1 MTWLTSLPAAVL
13 VISGLVLA
21 LLVVVGARLAVRA
34 LVPAAERDAASTIAA
49 PLMPALGAIFALLMG
64 LTLASE
70 VGFLASAQGIVSSEA
85 ADASRLAWAATSPGV
100 DSEPIQS
107 ALLGYLQAV
116 RAHEWNGSTAAT
128 GDDPATTHA
137 IASLENAVRTQA
149 ARPALGTPASTELLA
164 SLDALTS
171 DRRARL
177 AAASRQLPALFVAVL
192 LLTGVALIV
201 NAAGLTLRS
210 GRRAA
215 LLIGG
220 LAAVI
225 GLSLA
230 LLFALGTPWRG
241 PITVSGQPID
251 AVVRDLN
258 TGYFHPLPRPTR
270 GQVPPGS
277 ANWPYCPAVGA
288 KWGAIIGRREAT
300 SSLLNRSILL
310 FKQVPSYGQRH
321 QPTVRISFASRC
333 GGREWWAG
341 WRPSPG
347 LSPMRGLP
355 DGGLH
360 VRGDRHARGAVQ
372 PMWPG
377 G

>member
-21 LLVVVGARLAVRA
+21 LLVATGGWLAVRA
-34 LVPAAERDAASTIAA
+34 LIPAAEREGAHTIAA

-70 VGFLASAQGIVSSEA
+70 AGVLASAQGIVSSEA

-107 ALLGYLQAV
+107 ALLGYL
-116 RAHEWNGSTAAT
+116 
-128 GDDPATTHA
+128 
-137 IASLENAVRTQA
+137 
-149 ARPALGTPASTELLA
+149 
-164 SLDALTS
+164 
-171 DRRARL
+171 
-177 AAASRQLPALFVAVL
+177 AAASRQLPALYVAVL
-192 LLTGVALIV
+192 LITGAALIV
-201 NAAGLTLRS
+201 NAAALTLRS

-215 LLIGG
+215 LLVGG
-220 LAAVI
+220 LAAVV

-270 GQVPPGS
+270 GAAAS
-277 ANWPYCPAVGA
+277 A
-288 KWGAIIGRREAT
+288 
-300 SSLLNRSILL
+300 
-310 FKQVPSYGQRH
+310 
-321 QPTVRISFASRC
+321 
-333 GGREWWAG
+333 
-341 WRPSPG
+341 
-347 LSPMRGLP
+347 
-355 DGGLH
+355 
-360 VRGDRHARGAVQ
+360 
-372 PMWPG
+372 
-377 G
+377 

>member
-21 LLVVVGARLAVRA
+21 LLVAIGGRLAVRA
-34 LVPAAERDAASTIAA
+34 LVPAAERDAAYTIAA

-64 LTLASE
+64 LTLASAA
-70 VGFLASAQGIVSSEA
+70 GFLASAQGIVSSEA

-100 DSEPIQS
+100 DSAPIQS
-107 ALLGYLQAV
+107 ALLGYLQAT
-116 RAHEWNGSTAAT
+116 RAHEWNGNNAAD

-137 IASLENAVRTQA
+137 IASLENAVRAQA
-149 ARPALGTPASTELLA
+149 ARTTLGTPASTELLA

-177 AAASRQLPALFVAVL
+177 AAASRQLPALYLAVL

-201 NAAGLTLRS
+201 NATALTLRS

-215 LLIGG
+215 LLVSG

-258 TGYFHPLPRPTR
+258 IGYFHSLPRP
-270 GQVPPGS
+270 
-277 ANWPYCPAVGA
+277 
-288 KWGAIIGRREAT
+288 
-300 SSLLNRSILL
+300 
-310 FKQVPSYGQRH
+310 
-321 QPTVRISFASRC
+321 
-333 GGREWWAG
+333 
-341 WRPSPG
+341 
-347 LSPMRGLP
+347 
-355 DGGLH
+355 
-360 VRGDRHARGAVQ
+360 ARG
-372 PMWPG
+372 
-377 G
+377 